1 MENLKQRL
9 SDLFSTLQGDV
20 FDLLSDAHDTGKSA
34 GLLEVHQH
42 IAAALGASPTL
53 PLLVVAPP
61 SQVPQQAVVLTPPP
75 EQPKRGR
82 GRPPKVAPTP
92 EATPPEATPPE
103 ATPPKVAP
111 TPEATPP
118 KAPELAAVDPEL
130 PFYSVAAAAR
140 TVAVRALAQWSCL
153 APNEVLEFSQPPHTE
168 DATERSLVLA
178 DIEAELSRGVE
189 AGEYVVEQ
197 GLYSGRE

>member
-82 GRPPKVAPTP
+82 GR
-92 EATPPEATPPE
+92 
-103 ATPPKVAP
+103 PPKVAP